1 MENIF
6 LFLMGLPIVILI
18 WVIMIYYIVS
28 LYKLIKEMIE
38 E

>member
-6 LFLMGLPIVILI
+6 LFLMGMPIVILI

-28 LYKLIKEMIE
+28 LYKLIEEMLE

>member
-28 LYKLIKEMIE
+28 LYKLIEEMLE
-38 E
+38 